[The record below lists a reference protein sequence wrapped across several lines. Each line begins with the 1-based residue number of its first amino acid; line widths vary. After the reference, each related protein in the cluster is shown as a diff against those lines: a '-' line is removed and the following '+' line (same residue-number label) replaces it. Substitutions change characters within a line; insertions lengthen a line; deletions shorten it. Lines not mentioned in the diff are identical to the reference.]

1 MKKSL
6 VFLFAL
12 SGAVLAADY
21 TWVGPEGGDWATS
34 ANWDLNNGYYPQS
47 DSDHAIIGD
56 NKSVIWSSCQYFG
69 ATNIV
74 TLGKNSILT
83 LTANG
88 DLNVNTFE
96 IGGGSKVNW
105 SNDYAL
111 GFGRNLTINYGTFS
125 ADSYGQFNITTGQSL
140 WYNSH
145 TVSLVGTLDF
155 ANVSPGEGTIQLY
168 TLSGGVN
175 GLSVD
180 YRGLNVINANESVIY
195 EIKQV
200 DNGVAIAYNVIPE
213 PTTATMSL
221 LALAG
226 LAARRRRK

>member
-1 MKKSL
+1 MKKAFISL
-6 VFLFAL
+6 LAL
-12 SGAVLAADY
+12 GGVVMAADY
-21 TWVGPEGGDWATS
+21 TWVGSENGDWATS
-34 ANWDLNNGYYPQS
+34 SNWDLNNGYYPQS

-74 TLGKNSILT
+74 TLGKDSVLT
-83 LTANG
+83 LTAGGN
-88 DLNVNTFE
+88 LNVNTFE

-105 SNDYAL
+105 SNEYAL
-111 GFGRNLTINYGTFS
+111 GFGRGLTIDYGTFS
-125 ADSYGQFNITTGQSL
+125 VDSYGQFNVTTGQAL

-145 TVSLVGTLDF
+145 TVTLVGTLDF
-155 ANVSPGEGTIQLY
+155 ANVAPGEGTIELY

-175 GLSVD
+175 GLSLD
-180 YRGLNVINANESVIY
+180 YSGLKVINTNEFVTY
-195 EIKQV
+195 EISQV
-200 DNGVAIAYNVIPE
+200 NNGVAITYNVIPE
-213 PTTATMSL
+213 PATTTLSL

>member
-21 TWVGPEGGDWATS
+21 TWVGPENGDWATS

-47 DSDHAIIGD
+47 DSDRTIIGD

-69 ATNIV
+69 ASNIV

-83 LTANG
+83 MTSNG
-88 DLNVNTFE
+88 NLNVNTLE

-111 GFGRNLTINYGTFS
+111 GFGRDLTINFGTFS
-125 ADSYGQFNITTGQSL
+125 ADSYGQFMITTGQAL
-140 WYNSH
+140 WYNDH

-155 ANVSPGEGTIQLY
+155 ANVSPGEGTIELY
-168 TLSGGVN
+168 TTSGGIN
-175 GLSVD
+175 GLSLN
-180 YRGLNVINANESVIY
+180 YSGLEVINANEFVTY

-200 DNGVAIAYNVIPE
+200 DNGVAIAYSVIPE
-213 PTTATMSL
+213 PATATLSL
-221 LALAG
+221 LALCG
-226 LAARRRRK
+226 LAARRRRS